1 MLNFVA
7 LSSIV
12 HLLPFGSSRGSRSLF
27 LYNLQWQSKSPNYR
41 TQISHLESSAFCDVV
56 TPTRSEEETVVPV
69 EREIE
74 ERLDHEE
81 TVGDGENRIDGI

>member
-1 MLNFVA
+1 M
-7 LSSIV
+7 
-12 HLLPFGSSRGSRSLF
+12 
-27 LYNLQWQSKSPNYR
+27 
-41 TQISHLESSAFCDVV
+41 QISHLDSSTFCDVV

>member
-1 MLNFVA
+1 MA
-7 LSSIV
+7 HV
-12 HLLPFGSSRGSRSLF
+12 HCFCCNG
-27 LYNLQWQSKSPNYR
+27 KAVNYC
-41 TQISHLESSAFCDVV
+41 TQISHLNSSAFCDVV

-81 TVGDGENRIDGI
+81 TVGDGHDRIDGILFFFSLI

>member
-1 MLNFVA
+1 M
-7 LSSIV
+7 
-12 HLLPFGSSRGSRSLF
+12 F
-27 LYNLQWQSKSPNYR
+27 LYNLQWQSKSPNYH
-41 TQISHLESSAFCDVV
+41 TQLSHLESSAFCDVV